1 MQSRLLERD
10 AELGILLSAADEL
23 TAGRGSV
30 ALVLGEAGIGKTTL
44 LRAFQEQVSNRVR
57 LLLGACD
64 DLLTPRT
71 FGPLRDIAADTGGP
85 LGAALTGEPE
95 RERVYDALVGEL
107 SGPGP
112 PTMLVI
118 EDLHWADDATLDAL
132 RFVVRRI
139 ERLPVL
145 LLLTYRDDDV
155 QADQLRQ
162 LLGALSGPTVRRLR
176 LAPLTAAA
184 VDQLS
189 DAVGATGAAI
199 YAATAGNP
207 FFVTEVLARPTAD
220 VPHSVVDAVMARTQ
234 QLSTETQLALDQ
246 LAVVPSHVE
255 YWLALALIGSLDPLE
270 SAEQSGILELQPH
283 GLAFRHELARR
294 ALELSI
300 TETRRRDINKAVVEA
315 LIAHGDPELGRVV
328 HHAVAAADVE
338 TVLEWAPLAAREAAT
353 MGSHRQALAH
363 FETVVAHLDQL
374 AEADQAHI
382 LVEYV
387 WQLYAAQRFVEAVDR
402 AEQAVLLHER
412 LGNPVTLG
420 ETLVALSR
428 SAFMA
433 DRPAVATATI
443 DRAVGVLAGTDNVS
457 ARAYATTYQG
467 AVLAL
472 TDRQEAALPLLAQAR
487 ELAERAD
494 RKDLEA
500 LCLNYVG
507 CALVDLGDA
516 HGVELLRESLTL
528 AQSLS
533 HYEYVARA
541 YTNLGEA
548 LYQLNDFGA
557 LESCIAEGVP
567 YCVEHELP
575 AHAFNLEAHRAM
587 LLVTR
592 GDWDAAEALLR
603 NLVSAV
609 PDAGQLARLTLPTL
623 GRLAARRGY
632 PKAETLLDQAW
643 ATALRSQT
651 LQALAPAGLARLE
664 WAWLNGDLARADAAI
679 DVLLE
684 RTDTRA
690 GARHRGRLMRYL
702 RRAGR
707 PAEPF
712 AGCPEEWAAGLRGDW
727 SAAAAAWGRLGDSY
741 ERALELGGSGD
752 ITAAIEALGILDRL
766 GAAPAARWVRQQ
778 LRGLGASRIP
788 RPRRP
793 TTLDDP
799 VGLTERQREV
809 LGLLSEGL
817 TNAEIAQRL
826 VLSTRTVDHHVSAIL
841 LKLGVHTRRSAV
853 ARAGQLNLVD

>member
-1 MQSRLLERD
+1 VQWRLLERD
-10 AELGILLSAADEL
+10 AELGVLLSAADEL

-30 ALVLGEAGIGKTTL
+30 ALVLGEAGIGKTSL
-44 LRAFQEQVSNRVR
+44 LRAFQEQVSDRVR
-57 LLLGACD
+57 LLIGACD

-85 LGAALTGEPE
+85 LAAALTGEPE

-112 PTMLVI
+112 PTVLVI
-118 EDLHWADDATLDAL
+118 EDVHWADDATLDAL

-139 ERLPVL
+139 ERLPAL
-145 LLLTYRDDDV
+145 LLLTYRDDDL
-155 QADQLRQ
+155 QADGLRQ

-176 LAPLTAAA
+176 LAPLTARA

-189 DAVGATGAAI
+189 DAVGAVGAEI
-199 YAATAGNP
+199 YAVTAGNP
-207 FFVTEVLARPTAD
+207 FFVTEVLACPIDD
-220 VPHSVVDAVMARTQ
+220 VPHSVLDAVMARTH
-234 QLSTETQLALDQ
+234 QLPTETQEALDL

-255 YWLALALIGSLDPLE
+255 YWLALALIGSLAPLE
-270 SAEQSGILELQPH
+270 PAEQSGILLLQPH

-300 TETRRRDINKAVVEA
+300 TETRRREINKAVVEA

-328 HHAVAAADVE
+328 HHAVAAADVV
-338 TVLEWAPLAAREAAT
+338 TVLEWAPLAAREAAG

-363 FETVVAHLDQL
+363 YETVVAHLDRL
-374 AEADQAHI
+374 TEADQARI
-382 LVEYV
+382 LVEYC
-387 WQLYAAQRFVEAVDR
+387 WQLYAAQRFVDAVDR
-402 AEQAVLLHER
+402 AEQAVRLHEQ
-412 LGNPVTLG
+412 LGDPVALG

-433 DRPAVATATI
+433 DRPTVATETI
-443 DRAVGVLAGTDNVS
+443 ERAVGVLAGTDDVS

-472 TDRQEAALPLLAQAR
+472 TDQQEAALPLLAQAR
-487 ELAERAD
+487 ELAEPAD

-516 HGVELLRESLTL
+516 QGVDMLRASLTL
-528 AQSLS
+528 AQALS

-548 LYQLNDFGA
+548 LYQLNDFPA

-603 NLVSAV
+603 SLVSAV

-632 PKAETLLDQAW
+632 PEAETLLDQAW
-643 ATALRSQT
+643 ATAMRSQT

-664 WAWLNGDLARADAAI
+664 WAWLNGDLSRADTAI

-684 RTDTRA
+684 RTDNQA
-690 GARHRGRLMRYL
+690 GAWHRGRLMRYL

-707 PAEPF
+707 PAEIF
-712 AGCPEEWAAGLRGDW
+712 AGCPAEWAAGLRGDW
-727 SAAAAAWGRLGDSY
+727 SAAAAAWDRLGDSY

-752 ITAAIEALGILDRL
+752 MEATIEALDVLDRL
-766 GAAPAARWVRQQ
+766 GATPAARWVRRQ

-793 TTLDDP
+793 ATLANP
-799 VGLTERQREV
+799 VGLTGRQREV
-809 LGLLSEGL
+809 LTLLADGL
-817 TNAEIAQRL
+817 TNAEIAERL

-841 LKLGVHTRRSAV
+841 VKLEVPTRRRAV
-853 ARAGQLNLVD
+853 ARAGELKLVD